1 VKLFKAFARETA
13 VPRSAWL
20 PASEQVL
27 AAFAASFAGKRASG
41 TVRGYLAAVRWWH
54 TENGVEWNGKD
65 LLRNVMKGVTSMTPS
80 SSVRRCKKP
89 MTIAMLKAIN
99 SNLDRTSGR
108 DACVR
113 MVANVAFFSQLRL
126 GEILHPTR
134 LYASF
139 DASRQPSLSN
149 ISVAENGIDY
159 CLTLPSTKAEPIR
172 GETVTVPSHSG
183 TIDPTHAIRA
193 HRALNKIH
201 GVTALAS
208 YMESGRRMLL
218 TRQQ

>member
-1 VKLFKAFARETA
+1 VGEPFLY
-13 VPRSAWL
+13 P
-20 PASEQVL
+20 L
-27 AAFAASFAGKRASG
+27 AASSPKEKTPKGDL
-41 TVRGYLAAVRWWH
+41 RGCRTRSLCVCAKERRDGGYV
-54 TENGVEWNGKD
+54 GV
-65 LLRNVMKGVTSMTPS
+65 
-80 SSVRRCKKP
+80 
-89 MTIAMLKAIN
+89 IN